1 MVVELTVDAVDGVAV
16 RGHDASSC
24 EMDDATNN
32 GTADQER
39 PAADAIDHRKDPA
52 GGHKENYVLDD
63 G

>member
-1 MVVELTVDAVDGVAV
+1 MVVELTVDAVNRVAV

-24 EMDDATNN
+24 EVDDATDD

-39 PAADAIDHRKDPA
+39 PAANAVDYRKDSA

>member
-24 EMDDATNN
+24 EMDDATDD

-39 PAADAIDHRKDPA
+39 PAANAVDYRKNPA
-52 GGHKENYVLDD
+52 GGHKEDHVLDD